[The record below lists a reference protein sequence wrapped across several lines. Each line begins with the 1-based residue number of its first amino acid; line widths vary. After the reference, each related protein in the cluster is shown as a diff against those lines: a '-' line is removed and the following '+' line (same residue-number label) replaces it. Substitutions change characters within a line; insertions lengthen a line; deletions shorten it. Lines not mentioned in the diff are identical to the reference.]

1 MLRPPHS
8 AEKGTGDD
16 GMLCA
21 ECSGERARATTACS
35 AQSAQGRT
43 SHRIGNGAEVGC
55 VDRST
60 GAQLKPELYPFCFG
74 FKLMF
79 TPDFGAQHAVGD
91 F

>member
-8 AEKGTGDD
+8 AEKGMGDD

-43 SHRIGNGAEVGC
+43 SHRIGNGAEVLNETEKSRDASEQC
-55 VDRST
+55 VTD
-60 GAQLKPELYPFCFG
+60 Y
-74 FKLMF
+74 
-79 TPDFGAQHAVGD
+79 
-91 F
+91 